1 VSTNVDIPTAFEMF
15 FAAHGAEADDRA
27 ASEGDR
33 APGEG
38 IPWEIPSRDERE
50 LEEREDLF
58 FHSIELRN
66 GTRKTTRHRRLDDL
80 NDLVQKLLPPQR
92 PLEIM
97 DVAVSSGVST
107 AEWLIDL
114 ERAGIRCQM
123 LAGDAVVNAFLISL
137 GPNLRAL
144 TDRTGHLMQLD
155 IKGEAVRMPPPR
167 RRDRVRYFPHRLLM
181 RAATRLFDLRNA
193 DQQQPASAR
202 GPVQRRLG
210 ATCRPLTLMSPSL
223 NRLPQLQAVE
233 DDILVNR
240 DYRRRFHVLRAANI
254 LNLAYFDNTTLRRM
268 LCNLRARLLPGGL
281 LVVCR
286 TNDAEVNNASVFT
299 LQSDG
304 RFCIT
309 ARLNEGSEIEDL
321 VVGLPPEG

>member
-1 VSTNVDIPTAFEMF
+1 MSTDVGIPTAFEMF
-15 FAAHGAEADDRA
+15 FAAHGSEAD
-27 ASEGDR
+27 EH
-33 APGEG
+33 
-38 IPWEIPSRDERE
+38 E

-80 NDLVQKLLPPQR
+80 NELVQKLLPPQR
-92 PLEIM
+92 PLEVM

-107 AEWLIDL
+107 AEWLIAL
-114 ERAGIRCQM
+114 ERAGVRCRM

-137 GPNLRAL
+137 GPGLRAL
-144 TDRTGHLMQLD
+144 ADRTGHLMQLD

-167 RRDRVRYFPHRLLM
+167 RRDRIRYFPYVLLM
-181 RAATRLFDLRNA
+181 RTVTRLFDLQMQDRPR
-193 DQQQPASAR
+193 QFSTCEPM
-202 GPVQRRLG
+202 QRRLG

-233 DDILVNR
+233 DDILLNR
-240 DYRRRFHVLRAANI
+240 QYWRRFHVLRAANI
-254 LNLAYFDNTTLRRM
+254 LNLAYFDTATLQRM
-268 LCNLRARLLPGGL
+268 LRNLRARLLPGGL

-299 LQSDG
+299 LQDDG
-304 RFCIT
+304 RFSIT
-309 ARLNEGSEIEDL
+309 ARLNDGSEIEDL
-321 VVGLPPEG
+321 VLGLPPEN